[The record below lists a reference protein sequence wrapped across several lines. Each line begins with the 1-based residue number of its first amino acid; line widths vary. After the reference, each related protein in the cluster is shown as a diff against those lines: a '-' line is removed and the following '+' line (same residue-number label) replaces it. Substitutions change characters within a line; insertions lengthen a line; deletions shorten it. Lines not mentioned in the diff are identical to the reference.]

1 TIPDYSSFN
10 REVNDASSPVK
21 HNEIQQTH
29 SSPSSS
35 SSSSSSKDKLDLIEK
50 IIKNECSNSSSK
62 RKLNSYASTDEDV
75 DEFNL
80 DYSDGVNRS
89 ATTTIQTYRDRLN
102 ARLNPEQ
109 LETNST
115 NRKFLS
121 TECSQVTIDSG
132 VDIASEQKLFQL
144 KIDEQYS
151 E

>member
-1 TIPDYSSFN
+1 
-10 REVNDASSPVK
+10 
-21 HNEIQQTH
+21 
-29 SSPSSS
+29 
-35 SSSSSSKDKLDLIEK
+35 
-50 IIKNECSNSSSK
+50 
-62 RKLNSYASTDEDV
+62 TDEDV

-109 LETNST
+109 QETNST